1 MSTECVTRNHMF
13 SRRMGNVHR
22 VQCTHVQESKSNSFT
37 GAKPWISTEENHRP
51 FNEHSRKLV
60 HSHDWT
66 FIPFIVYNFIESNFL
81 LQIDENL
88 RKKFFKYYINR
99 VIIFFV
105 LVCRTLLII
114 NYVTY
119 HKEQILSEI
128 KNTKFLHTINFT
140 FFFSSYITHI
150 LIWKKKAMKCNK
162 IIDKNINIFQ

>member
-1 MSTECVTRNHMF
+1 MF

-81 LQIDENL
+81 LQINENL

-114 NYVTY
+114 SYVTY

-128 KNTKFLHTINFT
+128 KNTKFLHTMKLT
-140 FFFSSYITHI
+140 LHFFFLVTLHI
-150 LIWKKKAMKCNK
+150 HLSGKRKQWNVIKL
-162 IIDKNINIFQ
+162 